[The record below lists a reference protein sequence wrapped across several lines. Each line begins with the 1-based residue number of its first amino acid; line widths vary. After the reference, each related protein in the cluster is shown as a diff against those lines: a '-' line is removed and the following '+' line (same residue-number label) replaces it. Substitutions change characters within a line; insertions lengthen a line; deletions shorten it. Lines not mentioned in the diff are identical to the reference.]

1 MRAEEPAVVLTVFGR
16 SSCHL
21 CDEMVAALEGL
32 QTGLGFAVERVDVDS
47 DAELARR
54 YGERVPV
61 LAHGSRELCHY
72 RLEAPAVTA
81 YLSQIG

>member
-1 MRAEEPAVVLTVFGR
+1 MRAEAPAVVSTVYGR

-32 QTGLGFAVERVDVDS
+32 HAELAFAVEWVDVDS
-47 DAELARR
+47 DAELVRR